1 MRGRWRWNAMAHA
14 AVDLLTAAGSTNG
27 TRCRKRENNR
37 LTLARCS
44 AVVGNQDHRLMRSD
58 SGPSSHS
65 KKGSGIS
72 DIAPGMG

>member
-1 MRGRWRWNAMAHA
+1 MAHT
-14 AVDLLTAAGSTNG
+14 AVDLLTAVGSTNG

-44 AVVGNQDHRLMRSD
+44 RGVGNQDHGSMRSD
-58 SGPSSHS
+58 SGSSS
-65 KKGSGIS
+65 DSQKGPEIS